1 MNRADERI
9 MNELR
14 QGREWLLSEEA
25 RAQDILMHLRRKI
38 RSLTR
43 NIYFLDSIPEQYED
57 LYDFLI
63 DADTVVRIEI
73 PRDPRN
79 GAVVFEKW
87 STKDYRRHL
96 SGRKRHRFLLA
107 LKLAI
112 PERKAADQGREAHRV
127 G

>member
-1 MNRADERI
+1 MNRVDERI

-14 QGREWLLSEEA
+14 QRREWLLSEEA
-25 RAQDILMHLRRKI
+25 RAQDILMHLRREM

-43 NIYFLDSIPEQYED
+43 NIYFLGSIPEQYED

-63 DADTVVRIEI
+63 DADTVVRVEI
-73 PRDPRN
+73 PRDSRS
-79 GAVVFEKW
+79 GEVVFEKW
-87 STKDYRRHL
+87 STKDYRRRL
-96 SGRKRHRFLLA
+96 SGRECHRFQLA

-112 PERKAADQGREAHRV
+112 PERKAARQGREAHRV